1 MADPEAIALRGLSRA
16 YGDHLALRD
25 VSLEL
30 AAGET
35 LAVLGPNG
43 AGKTTL
49 LRILAT
55 LLRPSG
61 GEIELLG
68 ASLPRE
74 AWKVRARIG
83 YLGHEPLLYRELTV
97 AENLAFHG
105 RLHGLEGHGAARAS
119 ELLERVGMDVAAEV
133 RVHELSAGMRQ
144 RVAVCRAL
152 LHEPELLLL
161 DEPNAHLD
169 PGASELVEPLIGA
182 ASGHTR
188 VLVTHDPGAGL
199 AGADRVL
206 ALRRDG
212 TVAIAAAAAEV
223 TRADLDAVY
232 SPTGGAK

>member
-1 MADPEAIALRGLSRA
+1 MPDPEAIALRGLSRA

-25 VSLEL
+25 VTVALGR
-30 AAGET
+30 GET

-55 LLRPSG
+55 LLRPSAG
-61 GEIELLG
+61 KVEVLG
-68 ASLPRE
+68 AALPRQ

-83 YLGHEPLLYRELTV
+83 FLGHEPLLYRELTV

-105 RLHGLEGHGAARAS
+105 RLHGLDGDGVDRAA
-119 ELLERVGMDVAAEV
+119 ELLERVGMDAAAEV
-133 RVHELSAGMRQ
+133 RVNDLSAGMRQ

-152 LHEPELLLL
+152 LHEPDLLLL
-161 DEPNAHLD
+161 DEPHAHLD

-182 ASGHTR
+182 RSGHTR

-212 TVAIAAAAAEV
+212 AVAISAAAAEV

-232 SPTGGAK
+232 SPTDGAG